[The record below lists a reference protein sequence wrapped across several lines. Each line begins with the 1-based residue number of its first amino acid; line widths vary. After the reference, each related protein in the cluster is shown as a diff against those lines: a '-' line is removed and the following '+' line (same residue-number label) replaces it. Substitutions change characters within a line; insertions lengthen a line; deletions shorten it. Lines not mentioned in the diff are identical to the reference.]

1 MQSPIDNRKSDIPT
15 PFTFSQ
21 SSLQDYADCPRRFQL
36 RYIERLAWPAVET
49 EPVVENERRQ
59 LEGQLFHRLVQQHL
73 LGIPA
78 DRLARLANPPD
89 LDRWWK
95 NYISSDFEIR
105 DYAKYTELSLSA
117 PLGQH
122 RLLAKYDL
130 VAIDPGKK
138 AIIFDWKTYLKR
150 PRDEWMVARWQTRV
164 YRALLVRAAA
174 HLNAGKPFDPGQV
187 EMIYWYADFPSEPA
201 RFQYTAAQYKR
212 DWSALEKLTSEIT
225 GSRDFPLTDDLKMCR
240 FCVYRS
246 FCNRGTQAG
255 DLEQAEGEMEAETA
269 FDINFE
275 QIGEI
280 EF

>member
-1 MQSPIDNRKSDIPT
+1 M
-15 PFTFSQ
+15 
-21 SSLQDYADCPRRFQL
+21 

-59 LEGQLFHRLVQQHL
+59 LEGQIFHRLVQQHL

-78 DRLARLANPPD
+78 DRLERLAYPPD

-95 NYISSDFEIR
+95 NYMSFEFGLR
-105 DYAKYTELSLSA
+105 DYTKHTELSLSA

-150 PRDEWMVARWQTRV
+150 PRDEWMAARWQTRV
-164 YRALLVRAAA
+164 YRAMLVRAAA

-201 RFQYTAAQYKR
+201 RFHYTAAQYKR

-225 GSRDFPLTDDLKMCR
+225 GSSDF
-240 FCVYRS
+240 RS
-246 FCNRGTQAG
+246 RMTSRCAASASIAPSAIAEHRPVIWTRPRVRRKPRPPSISTSNRSGK
-255 DLEQAEGEMEAETA
+255 
-269 FDINFE
+269 
-275 QIGEI
+275 
-280 EF
+280 